1 MSEGIQTIVF
11 GSTHRLTAKST
22 VSLEM
27 PLISEQIK
35 SKDSVTTVAK
45 LEADFTRVEAI
56 LVEMREIRESLEQ
69 SLISL
74 S

>member
-1 MSEGIQTIVF
+1 MNEGIQTIVF

-27 PLISEQIK
+27 PLITEQVQHKESI
-35 SKDSVTTVAK
+35 STVAK

-56 LVEMREIRESLEQ
+56 LIEMREIRESLEQ
-69 SLISL
+69 SLISF
-74 S
+74 

>member
-27 PLISEQIK
+27 PLIAEQVQ
-35 SKDSVTTVAK
+35 SKDGVSTVAK
-45 LEADFTRVEAI
+45 LEADFIRVEAM
-56 LVEMREIRESLEQ
+56 LVEMREIRESLER
-69 SLISL
+69 SLISF